1 MTPSFPHPNR
11 GMVLKNPSPTLSG
24 LRLRGFNPLWRTIS
38 GHFNLTSEEEARST
52 TLHLRLV
59 SQRIRFRLFPFRS
72 LLLRESQLFSFPPL
86 TKMFQ
91 FSGFLF
97 LTERRMFR
105 RACDEK
111 SHSGFLGSIAAC
123 AYPRRIAACR
133 ALLRRLKP
141 SHPPDG
147 VTYRAYSHSDQTPD

>member
-1 MTPSFPHPNR
+1 MTSGFSNPYQGMILRNTSPS
-11 GMVLKNPSPTLSG
+11 LSS
-24 LRLRGFNPLWRTIS
+24 LCLRGFHPLWQAVP

-59 SQRIRFRLFPFRS
+59 SHRIRFGLFPFRS
-72 LLLRESQLFSFPPL
+72 LLLRESRLFSFPPL

-91 FSGFLF
+91 FSGFPF
-97 LTERRMFR
+97 PTERHMLR
-105 RACDEK
+105 RACNEK
-111 SHSGFLGSIAAC
+111 SHWGFLGSTAAC

-133 ALLRRLKP
+133 ALRRRLKP

-147 VTYRAYSHSDQTPD
+147 VAYRAYYRIGF